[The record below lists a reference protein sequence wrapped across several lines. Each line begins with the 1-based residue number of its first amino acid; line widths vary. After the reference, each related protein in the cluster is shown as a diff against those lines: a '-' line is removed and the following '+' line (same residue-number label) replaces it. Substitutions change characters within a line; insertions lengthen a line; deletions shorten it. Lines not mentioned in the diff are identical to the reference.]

1 MRISR
6 SLTVFFLAALAAAFP
21 LAARGQSPSGPVHVK
36 PGQTAK
42 PSQAKPQKQPRQQEQ
57 PLRVRVNVVRLPVTV
72 RGPKG
77 QLALD
82 LGPEDFQIYDDGNL
96 QRIVHFDVG
105 GDPMAVVLVV
115 EDSSRVAP
123 LMAAMRKTG
132 ILFTESVMGAN
143 GEGAVLSFDDT
154 SKLLVPFTY
163 DHDRIQ
169 KAISALK
176 HGDDGARLYDAL
188 SRAVRMLENQ
198 PPNRRRV
205 IVALSESVDTGSET
219 KLESVLRDAQ
229 LANISVYTVGLS
241 STAAQLRAA
250 PSQATGP
257 TFGPPGTFS
266 RPGVPGSPQTPTI
279 AEQSSSNVDLLP
291 LVEDLV
297 KMGIHLVTPQA
308 LQAASAAT
316 GGDHIHTFHD
326 KSIEQAMNRVGQ
338 ELHAEYTLAF
348 QAPTDGPWGY
358 HEITVKV
365 TRHGYKVRTRP
376 GYFLAPPNGS
386 TVRNP

>member
-1 MRISR
+1 MRIR
-6 SLTVFFLAALAAAFP
+6 RPLTVFFLAAMAGALP
-21 LAARGQSPSGPVHVK
+21 LVARGQSPNGPVHVK

-42 PSQAKPQKQPRQQEQ
+42 PQQAKPQTNQEEQ
-57 PLRVRVNVVRLPVTV
+57 KPLRVGVTVVRLPVTV
-72 RGPKG
+72 RGPSG
-77 QLALD
+77 HLVLD
-82 LGPEDFQIYDDGNL
+82 LGPEDFQIYDDGGL
-96 QRIVHFDVG
+96 QRIINFDVG

-115 EDSSRVAP
+115 EGSARVAP
-123 LMAAMRKTG
+123 LMAGIRKTG
-132 ILFTESVMGAN
+132 IVFTETVMGAN
-143 GEGAVLSFDDT
+143 GEGSVLSFDGT

-169 KAISALK
+169 KAITDLK
-176 HGDDGARLYDAL
+176 TGDDGAHLYDAL

-205 IVALSESVDTGSET
+205 IVAVSESVDTGSET
-219 KLESVLRDAQ
+219 KLESVLRDAE
-229 LANISVYTVGLS
+229 LANISVYTIGLS
-241 STAAQLRAA
+241 TTAAQLRSA

-266 RPGVPGSPQTPTI
+266 RPGVPGSPQTPITT
-279 AEQSSSNVDLLP
+279 EQSSANVDLLP

-308 LQAASAAT
+308 LEAASAAT
-316 GGDHIHTFHD
+316 GGDHVHTYHD
-326 KSIEQAMNRVGQ
+326 KSIGDAMYRVGE

-365 TRHGYKVRTRP
+365 TRPGFKVRTRP

-386 TVRNP
+386 TTSNP